1 MSYIL
6 DALKKAEK
14 ERQRAVLPDML
25 TVQDIVAGKPARH
38 LRWVY
43 LLAAALLFNAGAL
56 VWWLGFSHTDK
67 SIVVQTSETGSIPP
81 LSANELLQSVPDRVM
96 PSAGPAQSNT
106 SEFRPAAGK
115 TAPVIE
121 NSNPAASVQSQHPP
135 KAFQEVQANPVSA
148 NNTIKPSEPAP
159 VKSEQSAG
167 AGRIPSEPARGLL
180 ETPDENKLYKLHE
193 LPPAIRQDLPAF
205 SVSALLYSS
214 NPDSR
219 MVRINDQMMH
229 EGQDLAAG
237 VKLEEIARD
246 GIILRYQ
253 KYRFYVAV
261 K

>member
-25 TVQDIVAGKPARH
+25 TVQDIVAEKPAKH
-38 LRWVY
+38 LHWVY
-43 LLAAALLFNAGAL
+43 LLAATLLLNAGAL
-56 VWWLGFSHTDK
+56 VWWLGFSQTDK
-67 SIVVQTSETGSIPP
+67 PNVLQMSRADNISP
-81 LSANELLQSVPDRVM
+81 LSVNETAQTVPDRVT
-96 PSAGPAQSNT
+96 PGRPAQAIT
-106 SEFRPAAGK
+106 PELRPADRK
-115 TAPVIE
+115 KAPVIE
-121 NSNPAASVQSQHPP
+121 NSEPETPVKNQHPP
-135 KAFQEVQANPVSA
+135 KVLQEVQATPVSA
-148 NNTIKPSEPAP
+148 SNTIKPPEPAP

-167 AGRIPSEPARGLL
+167 PGRIPAEPSGGLSEM
-180 ETPDENKLYKLHE
+180 PDENKLYKLHE
-193 LPPAIRQDLPAF
+193 LPSAIRRDLPAF

-214 NPDSR
+214 DPDSR

-237 VKLEEIARD
+237 IKLEEIARD

>member
-14 ERQRAVLPDML
+14 ERQRTVLPDML
-25 TVQDIVAGKPARH
+25 TIQDIVAEKPAKH
-38 LRWVY
+38 LHWVY
-43 LLAAALLFNAGAL
+43 LLAAALLLNAGVL
-56 VWWLGFSHTDK
+56 VWWLGYSHTNK
-67 SIVVQTSETGSIPP
+67 SNVVQMSKTGNISP
-81 LSANELLQSVPDRVM
+81 LSVN
-96 PSAGPAQSNT
+96 GPAQAVPGRVKLFPDSAQPVGA
-106 SEFRPAAGK
+106 ELRPADRK

-121 NSNPAASVQSQHPP
+121 NSGLATSVKNQYPT
-135 KAFQEVQANPVSA
+135 KVLQEIRDYPISA
-148 NNTIKPSEPAP
+148 NNTIKSSEPAP
-159 VKSEQSAG
+159 AESEQSAG
-167 AGRIPSEPARGLL
+167 VVRIPSEPTGGLS
-180 ETPDENKLYKLHE
+180 EMPDENKLYKLHE
-193 LPPAIRQDLPAF
+193 LPSAIRHGLPAF

-219 MVRINDQMMH
+219 MVRINEQMMH

>member
-14 ERQRAVLPDML
+14 ERQRVVLPDML
-25 TVQDIVAGKPARH
+25 TVQDIVAEKPVKH
-38 LRWVY
+38 LYWVY
-43 LLAAALLFNAGAL
+43 LLAAALMLNAGAL
-56 VWWLGFSHTDK
+56 VWWLGFSQTDK
-67 SIVVQTSETGSIPP
+67 SNVVQMSGADNISP
-81 LSANELLQSVPDRVM
+81 LSVNETTHAVPDRVM
-96 PSAGPAQSNT
+96 PSVGPVQSIT
-106 SEFRPAAGK
+106 SELRPADRK

-121 NSNPAASVQSQHPP
+121 NSEPETPVKNQHPP
-135 KAFQEVQANPVSA
+135 KVLQEGQANPVSA
-148 NNTIKPSEPAP
+148 SNTIKPPEPAP
-159 VKSEQSAG
+159 VKSEQYAG
-167 AGRIPSEPARGLL
+167 AGRIPEEPAGGFS
-180 ETPDENKLYKLHE
+180 EMPDENKLYKLHE
-193 LPPAIRQDLPAF
+193 LPSAIRKDLPVF

-219 MVRINDQMMH
+219 MVRINEQMMY

-237 VKLEEIARD
+237 VKLEEISRD